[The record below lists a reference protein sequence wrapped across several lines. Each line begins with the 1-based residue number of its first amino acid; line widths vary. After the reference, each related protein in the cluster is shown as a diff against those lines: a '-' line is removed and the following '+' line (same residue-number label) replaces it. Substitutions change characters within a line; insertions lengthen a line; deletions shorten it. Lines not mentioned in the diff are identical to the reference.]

1 MLTASYS
8 VNEEPIEYQDL
19 KNIVITR
26 KDYID
31 YVENLLRKAR
41 DLQKFPHGTN
51 VSNIGWGWNNNICM
65 LK

>member
-51 VSNIGWGWNNNICM
+51 VNNIG
-65 LK
+65 